1 MTIKTQPKNK
11 IYNEI
16 YPLII
21 EKQKILDVNELLVYQ
36 LIKLYSEADKG
47 VPRSYRPTPEAHAT
61 LFFKK
66 VQSLHLEYLKISIGR
81 AGWKVTKL
89 YAYYAFG
96 QESLKKVFI
105 LINQC
110 SRQTTKNS
118 VEKKNYKLLDN
129 SNFGYYCLLDTITLI
144 TVHSFQYLMS

>member
-21 EKQKILDVNELLVYQ
+21 EKQKILDANELLVYQ

-47 VPRSYRPTPEAHAT
+47 VPRSYHPAPEAHAT

-89 YAYYAFG
+89 YVHYAFG
-96 QESLKKVFI
+96 QERFKLDFI
-105 LINQC
+105 LINQR
-110 SRQTTKNS
+110 SRKTTKNS
-118 VEKKNYKLLDN
+118 VEEK
-129 SNFGYYCLLDTITLI
+129 II
-144 TVHSFQYLMS
+144 SF